1 MVFGLP
7 SILSH
12 FIYSQNFSIKTKLSS
27 FTIALVAIFSSCQSN
42 YFELQNDESNSNVVS
57 RSNGFQFPDGWQ
69 YLESNDE
76 RWEALQIP
84 EDFLSTMSTE
94 ELVEAC
100 MTYPLALD
108 CFAFNDVQYGISE
121 VISRFNGYAELK
133 QRDDAFDK
141 VLDFYGRKLAEIE
154 LFGNTVGYTF
164 KPLTL
169 SFYEQFI
176 VSGYLYP
183 ISELKKSEKLV
194 NLYYT
199 ANEIHNSF
207 EELQGY
213 SLDES

>member
-1 MVFGLP
+1 MV
-7 SILSH
+7 
-12 FIYSQNFSIKTKLSS
+12 
-27 FTIALVAIFSSCQSN
+27 
-42 YFELQNDESNSNVVS
+42 
-57 RSNGFQFPDGWQ
+57 
-69 YLESNDE
+69 
-76 RWEALQIP
+76 
-84 EDFLSTMSTE
+84 
-94 ELVEAC
+94 
-100 MTYPLALD
+100 
-108 CFAFNDVQYGISE
+108 SE